1 MVNIYEEI
9 ETLIQYA
16 LHHRLIEQED
26 IIYTRNRILALLKL
40 DEWQQVDVMPSSD
53 RPLVSILQRM
63 IHWAEEHG
71 RLVGKTVTDRDL
83 FDTEIMNCFV
93 ARPSTIIQ
101 TFYEKYKRNKQ
112 EATTWFYELSQAS
125 NYIRVDRVMK
135 NRRWKARTKYG
146 DMDITINLSKPE
158 KDPRD
163 IARMKDVKEQRYP
176 TCLLCI
182 ENEGYAGTI
191 RHPARAN
198 HRIIPLH
205 LCGERWF
212 FQYSPYVYYNEHCIV
227 LRDMHVPMKMER
239 KTFERLLD
247 FVDQF
252 PHYFIGSNA
261 DLPIV
266 GGSILSHDHFQGGK
280 YTFAIEK
287 APSDFSFTLPA
298 YPHVQM
304 SIVRW
309 PMSVIRIRGAK
320 NDVLQV
326 SDLIYKEWKK
336 YSDPQVDIY
345 AQTNDVPHNTVTP
358 IARRRE
364 ELYEMDIVLRNNRTS
379 EQYPY
384 GIFHPHEE
392 LHHIKKENIGLIE
405 VMGLAVLPSRLADE
419 LDHIARYMK
428 NQTPKEQWEPS
439 LLKHWEW
446 VQDIMERHYVFD
458 DVHELLKEEVG
469 KRFEQV
475 LEHAGVFKR
484 TEEGKR
490 AFHRFI
496 QHLQER
502 NE

>member
-1 MVNIYEEI
+1 
-9 ETLIQYA
+9 
-16 LHHRLIEQED
+16 
-26 IIYTRNRILALLKL
+26 
-40 DEWQQVDVMPSSD
+40 
-53 RPLVSILQRM
+53 
-63 IHWAEEHG
+63 
-71 RLVGKTVTDRDL
+71 
-83 FDTEIMNCFV
+83 
-93 ARPSTIIQ
+93 
-101 TFYEKYKRNKQ
+101 
-112 EATTWFYELSQAS
+112 
-125 NYIRVDRVMK
+125 
-135 NRRWKARTKYG
+135 
-146 DMDITINLSKPE
+146 
-158 KDPRD
+158 
-163 IARMKDVKEQRYP
+163 
-176 TCLLCI
+176 
-182 ENEGYAGTI
+182 
-191 RHPARAN
+191 
-198 HRIIPLH
+198 
-205 LCGERWF
+205 
-212 FQYSPYVYYNEHCIV
+212 PYVYYNEHCIV
-227 LRDMHVPMKMER
+227 LRDKHVPMKMER

-287 APSDFSFTLPA
+287 ASSDFSFTLPA

-304 SIVRW
+304 SVIRW
-309 PMSVIRIRGAK
+309 PMSVIRIRGTK
-320 NDVLQV
+320 QDVLEV
-326 SDLIYKEWKK
+326 SDFIYKKWQK
-336 YSDPQVDIY
+336 YSDPKANIY

-405 VMGLAVLPSRLADE
+405 VMGLAVLPSRLANE
-419 LDHIARYMK
+419 LETIATYMK
-428 NQTPKEQWEPS
+428 NNTRREQWDLS

-446 VQDIMERHYVFD
+446 VQEIMERHAIID

-484 TEEGKR
+484 TEEGKE

-496 QHLQER
+496 HHIQEQYR
-502 NE
+502 